1 MHATGRLF
9 LLSAV
14 LLAELLAGTACQ
26 PIQRVGLARGNPD
39 VVRAAFA
46 KTAAAPTLRT
56 ASTLHVGDDLL
67 LDMSSAVHGADFQ
80 MTVSGPIVAAFG
92 GVPSEPLEVIRVDG
106 RSFLHNAGV
115 TALTPERWREIAAL
129 PLTDPAA
136 QLVTEEVGR
145 ALAGGSLITGHL
157 ASGPLWCTVYQARPA
172 IAAAVFAAQNAYY
185 EARGRKTKILSGEL
199 EFVICDDGYVHR
211 VATTTS
217 NIAIDRPSF
226 DTTVTT
232 EVRLSDFGADIV
244 IELPPHQ
251 FNLEARLSYSL

>member
-1 MHATGRLF
+1 MNAIGRLLILLA
-9 LLSAV
+9 LLSAT
-14 LLAELLAGTACQ
+14 LLAAAACQ
-26 PIQRVGLARGNPD
+26 PVQRTGLVRGNPD

-46 KTAAAPTLRT
+46 KTAAAPALRT

-80 MTVSGPIVAAFG
+80 MTVWGPIVAALG

-106 RSFLHNAGV
+106 RIFLRNAGA
-115 TALTPERWREIAAL
+115 TTLTPERWREITAQ
-129 PLTDPAA
+129 PVTDPAA
-136 QLVTEEVGR
+136 QLVTEEVGQ

-157 ASGPLWCTVYQARPA
+157 AAGPLWCTVYRARPA
-172 IAAAVFAAQNAYY
+172 IAAAVFAVQNAYY
-185 EARGRKTKILSGEL
+185 EARGRKTKILSGEF

-226 DTTVTT
+226 DRTVTT

-244 IELPPHQ
+244 IEPPPRL
-251 FNLEARLSYSL
+251 FDLEARRGYSL